1 MEAQENMGTTTASNQ
16 PELLILGDPVLI
28 PSVHK
33 IQQQN
38 NLNEKEQA
46 RSELGYRFCKSRIV
60 VRIPNTINTDDG
72 IPNKLHDGQ

>member
-1 MEAQENMGTTTASNQ
+1 MEAQANMGTATASNQ
-16 PELLILGDPVLI
+16 PELLILGHPVLI

-46 RSELGYRFCKSRIV
+46 RSELGYRFCKNRIV

-72 IPNKLHDGQ
+72 ISIT